1 MKKIPPIVVVCG
13 LLKKDKQLML
23 VQRGPQ
29 QSHAL
34 QWEFPGG
41 KVEKGETYAAALQRE
56 WQEELGVEIR
66 VGQALPSVVV
76 QKENWSIELFPFYC
90 QLVRG
95 TLVLSEHVQQV
106 WLDPQEALQLDLSK
120 GDRIIIESLIV

>member
-1 MKKIPPIVVVCG
+1 MKNLPPIAVVCG

-23 VQRGPQ
+23 LQRGPQ
-29 QSHAL
+29 QSHPL

-41 KVEKGETYAAALQRE
+41 KVEEGENYAAALQRE
-56 WQEELGVEIR
+56 WKEELGVEIW
-66 VGQALPSVVV
+66 VGEALPSVVV

-95 TLVLSEHVQQV
+95 AIVLSEHVQQV
-106 WLDPQEALQLDLSK
+106 WLVPQEALQLNLSK
-120 GDRIIIESLIV
+120 GDRILVESLID

>member
-1 MKKIPPIVVVCG
+1 MKNLSPIVVVCG
-13 LLKKDKQLML
+13 LLKEGERFLL

-29 QSHAL
+29 QSHPL

-41 KVEKGETYAAALQRE
+41 KVEEWEAYAVALQRE
-56 WQEELGVEIR
+56 WQEELGVEIE

-76 QKENWSIELFPFYC
+76 HKENLSIELFPFYC

-95 TLVLSEHVQQV
+95 NIVLSEHLQKV
-106 WLDPQEALQLDLSK
+106 WLSPQEALQLDLSK
-120 GDRIIIESLIV
+120 GDRKIIEGLIF